1 MPNPGKSNFFRKAKK
16 KGHYETKERFK
27 ALPFHML
34 ENTAWR
40 SLNGNSIKIYLE
52 ICRRY
57 NGSNNGDVSF
67 SYNEGVDLFGM
78 GKSTI
83 SRSLKQL
90 EEFGFIKRNKVG
102 TFIRRQASTY
112 FITNER
118 TDNTPPT
125 SDWKNFLSVSN
136 QYSKML
142 MKRYYGPKINRREF
156 FCIHNSTRHTLFLL
170 LLSTVLVQHINTI
183 YS

>member
-1 MPNPGKSNFFRKAKK
+1 MPNPEKSKFIRKAKK

-27 ALPFHML
+27 ALPFIML
-34 ENTAWR
+34 ENTTWR

-57 NGSNNGDVSF
+57 NGSNNGNVSF
-67 SYNEGVDLFGM
+67 SYNEGVELFGM

-90 EEFGFIKRNKVG
+90 EVFGFIKRNKVG
-102 TFIRRQASTY
+102 TFFGRKATSY

-118 TDNTPPT
+118 TNNTPPT
-125 SDWKNFLSVSN
+125 YDWKNFK
-136 QYSKML
+136 QKT
-142 MKRYYGPKINRREF
+142 KPKKF
-156 FCIHNSTRHTLFLL
+156 SFGFK
-170 LLSTVLVQHINTI
+170 TVLKEAYEEVSLSKVQDNNNIEC
-183 YS
+183 SK

>member
-1 MPNPGKSNFFRKAKK
+1 
-16 KGHYETKERFK
+16 
-27 ALPFHML
+27 ML

-57 NGSNNGDVSF
+57 NGSNNGNISF

-90 EEFGFIKRNKVG
+90 ELFGFIKRNKVG
-102 TFIRRQASTY
+102 TFLEKKATSY

-118 TDNTPPT
+118 TDHTPPT
-125 SDWKNFLSVSN
+125 YDWKNF
-136 QYSKML
+136 K
-142 MKRYYGPKINRREF
+142 PKPKPKKF
-156 FCIHNSTRHTLFLL
+156 SFGFK
-170 LLSTVLVQHINTI
+170 TVLKEACEEISLSKNQNNNTI
-183 YS
+183 EWLK

>member
-1 MPNPGKSNFFRKAKK
+1 MPNPEKSKFSKKAKK

-27 ALPFHML
+27 ALPFNML

-52 ICRRY
+52 ICLRY
-57 NGSNNGDVSF
+57 NGSNNGDISF
-67 SYNEGVDLFGM
+67 SYNEGVKIFEM
-78 GKSTI
+78 GKSTV

-125 SDWKNFLSVSN
+125 YDWKNFKPK
-136 QYSKML
+136 SKL
-142 MKRYYGPKINRREF
+142 KKFSFGFKTVLKEAYEEI
-156 FCIHNSTRHTLFLL
+156 
-170 LLSTVLVQHINTI
+170 LLSKNQ
-183 YS
+183 